1 MPEPTS
7 EQPAKLDAEHADVLE
22 PELIFGLVGPLG
34 SNVDAAQEALTS
46 ELMKVGYTAILV
58 HLTKDIRSI
67 IPQIKKRE
75 VDTYEQKIDLMNQ
88 IVSHSGKSD
97 FLARVAIATIAS
109 RRVSINQ
116 LRGLT
121 PRQSQEFQAPKT
133 AYIIRQL
140 KRQQE
145 VTTLS
150 KVYGKKFIQVSI
162 AVSEQEQF
170 LAVLNIVGRERPEL
184 SQSQRE
190 DEARKLIKRDRDE
203 AGVEYGQGLINVYHA
218 GDVFVGGNSNEI
230 SSQIARFIEAFF
242 GSNSISP
249 TKDEFGSQLAKTAS
263 LRTLDL
269 SRQVGAAIMSP
280 DGDIITLG
288 CNEVPKPL
296 GGNYWCDD
304 EDPQR
309 DIERGVDPH
318 SPSKSLISLS

>member
-121 PRQSQEFQAPKT
+121 PRQGFVAQ
-133 AYIIRQL
+133 
-140 KRQQE
+140 
-145 VTTLS
+145 
-150 KVYGKKFIQVSI
+150 IQ
-162 AVSEQEQF
+162 
-170 LAVLNIVGRERPEL
+170 
-184 SQSQRE
+184 
-190 DEARKLIKRDRDE
+190 
-203 AGVEYGQGLINVYHA
+203 
-218 GDVFVGGNSNEI
+218 
-230 SSQIARFIEAFF
+230 
-242 GSNSISP
+242 
-249 TKDEFGSQLAKTAS
+249 
-263 LRTLDL
+263 
-269 SRQVGAAIMSP
+269 
-280 DGDIITLG
+280 
-288 CNEVPKPL
+288 
-296 GGNYWCDD
+296 
-304 EDPQR
+304 
-309 DIERGVDPH
+309 
-318 SPSKSLISLS
+318 